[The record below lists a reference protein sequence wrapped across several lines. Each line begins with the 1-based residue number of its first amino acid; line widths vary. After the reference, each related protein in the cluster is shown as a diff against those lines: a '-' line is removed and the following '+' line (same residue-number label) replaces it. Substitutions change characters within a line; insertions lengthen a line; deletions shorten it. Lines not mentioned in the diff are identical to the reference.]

1 MMKNIL
7 LTSKTK
13 IRNIFNRSLILSIV
27 LISNVSEI
35 SALEISGIRLGQTKQ
50 LLRVVIDSDE
60 PLVVNETW
68 QSDGLL
74 LVLNEL
80 SKPVSTSIISES
92 ANLAGVNVITANNV
106 TQILI
111 PFRKESFISTFSLR
125 STDKLPY
132 RLVFDWNPEKAEE
145 VTKTETLINDTKTI
159 TTNAETIV
167 TKKESLRQ
175 RAESA
180 LNNKDYK
187 QAITLLTTLLAKGSP
202 EDKPFATEFLG
213 VARERNYQLA
223 FAKQY
228 YEQFLNEYP
237 DSPDAARVKQRLNSL
252 IGIEEMTNKKQLQ
265 AGKNRAAQSKDYTR
279 GSIATDYRFS
289 RLVDDLGNS
298 RDTVSLV
305 NLDIDYRG
313 QYEVESGTVKAR
325 FSGGHLEDLL
335 TDSSST
341 SDVLRYA
348 HISWKSTDKTYI
360 AEIGRMRSRGK
371 GIFGRFDGVLFGYGF
386 NDKQTVNIVA
396 GYPVTSSRVLS
407 LDPERTFVSVSFDW
421 EDMIPDLD
429 VSIFL
434 LNQTIDNLTDRQA
447 IGGEFKYF
455 NRAISLY
462 GLVDYDIFYD
472 ELNAFLISGSYR
484 AENNFRYNWSMN
496 LRKSPYIS
504 TRNAL
509 VGQSSDSLEELQALF
524 LTEEEILDLAV
535 DRTLESKTA
544 TFQVSKSI
552 NETYDINTS
561 VTWMDLSGAP
571 ASGGVAE
578 IVDPGGSV
586 YFNIYLGARK
596 LYSESDS
603 HQLGVRLSKLSNSDV
618 YSIFGNS
625 QYKFTKEWRL
635 RAKLRYDDRTSENGS
650 EQQSI
655 SPAVR
660 LQFQNKNNYLYAEL
674 GAIFYTNQ
682 SSGFEEVKTD
692 IYYAYLG
699 YRYYF

>member
-1 MMKNIL
+1 MMKNHF
-7 LTSKTK
+7 LTFNCN
-13 IRNIFNRSLILSIV
+13 IRNLVNYSVILSIL
-27 LISNVSEI
+27 LIANMSEL
-35 SALEISGIRLGQTKQ
+35 SALEISGVRLGQTKQ

-60 PLVVNETW
+60 PLMVDETW
-68 QSDGLL
+68 QSDSLT
-74 LVLNEL
+74 LVLKKL

-92 ANLAGVNVITANNV
+92 ATQAGVKVFTTENEST
-106 TQILI
+106 ILI
-111 PFRKESFISTFSLR
+111 PFKKESFIGKFKLR
-125 STDKLPY
+125 STGKLPY
-132 RLVFDWNPEKAEE
+132 RLVFDWNPE
-145 VTKTETLINDTKTI
+145 
-159 TTNAETIV
+159 NAETVINTEKIV
-167 TKKESLRQ
+167 SKKQSLRQ

-180 LNNKDYK
+180 LNNKEYK

-228 YEQFLNEYP
+228 YEQFLTQYP

-252 IGIEEMTNKKQLQ
+252 IGIQEMTNKKQLLS
-265 AGKNRAAQSKDYTR
+265 GKKRRANSKDYSR

-289 RLVDDLGNS
+289 RLVDDLDNS
-298 RDTVSLV
+298 RDTLSLV

-313 QYEVESGTVKAR
+313 QYYLESGTVKAR
-325 FSGGHLEDLL
+325 FSGGHIEDLL
-335 TDSSST
+335 SDGSSS
-341 SDVLRYA
+341 SDMLRYA
-348 HISWKSTDKTYI
+348 NISWQSTDKTYN

-371 GIFGRFDGVLFGYGF
+371 GIFGRYDGILLGYGF
-386 NDKQTVNIVA
+386 NDHQRVNIVA
-396 GYPVTSSRVLS
+396 GFPVASSRVLS
-407 LDPERTFVSVSFDW
+407 IDPERTFIGVSFDW
-421 EDMIPDLD
+421 EELIPDLD

-434 LNQTIDNLTDRQA
+434 LNQTIDSLTDRQA
-447 IGGEFKYF
+447 IGGEFKYYNQAF
-455 NRAISLY
+455 SLY
-462 GLVDYDIFYD
+462 GLLDYDIFYA
-472 ELNAFLISGSYR
+472 ELNALLLSGSYR
-484 AENNFRYNWSMN
+484 AENDFRYNWSMN
-496 LRKSPYIS
+496 IRKSPYIS

-509 VGQSSDSLEELQALF
+509 VGQASDSLEELQELF

-544 TFQVSKSI
+544 SFQVSKPI
-552 NETYDINTS
+552 NETFNINTS

-578 IVDPGGSV
+578 IIDPGGSV
-586 YFNIYLGARK
+586 YFNVYLGARE

-603 HQLGVRLSKLSNSDV
+603 HQLGLRLSKLTNSDV
-618 YSIFGNS
+618 FSIFGSS
-625 QYKFTKEWRL
+625 QYKFTKAWRL
-635 RAKLRYDDRTSENGS
+635 RAKLRYDDRSNDNGS

-655 SPAVR
+655 TPGIR

-682 SSGFEEVKTD
+682 NSGFDEVKTD